1 MKLKPIQRSRL
12 YESAV
17 DQIRSLILADNY
29 KPGDRLPSERELAEQ
44 LSVGRPSVRE
54 ALRILGAMGLIEI
67 RVGNGTYVRD
77 VTLLPYI
84 ESLIA
89 HISSRL
95 KAREENILKL
105 WDVRKVLEAGTVGLA
120 CSRMTPQ
127 RLDKMAKCVQEME
140 KNINNR
146 EIFISTGVQ
155 FHREIAEATDNEI
168 LIMLWNNVWDL
179 ILRSDLYRRR
189 SSPRFRLRHSPPQS
203 LQDHRR
209 IYRALSRGNHAE
221 SLRAMEEHLEK
232 EEEAFREVLSGR
244 GKKESPRKD
253 PKSGEENPRRRR
265 ERNDPGDVVENI
277 HFLPTVFGTPYP
289 LPYAARFSR
298 S

>member
-1 MKLKPIQRSRL
+1 MQLKPIKRSRL

-17 DQIRSLILADNY
+17 DQIRSLILANNY
-29 KPGDRLPSERELAEQ
+29 KPGDRLPSERELGEQ
-44 LSVGRPSVRE
+44 LSIGRPSVRE
-54 ALRILGAMGLIEI
+54 ALRILGTMGLIEI

-84 ESLIA
+84 DSLIT

-95 KAREENILKL
+95 KTREEDILKL
-105 WDVRKVLEAGTVGLA
+105 WQVRKILEAGNVGLV
-120 CSRMTPQ
+120 CSRMTSQ
-127 RLDKMAKCVQEME
+127 RLEKMEECVREME
-140 KNINNR
+140 KNIGNR

-155 FHREIAEATDNEI
+155 FHREIAEATDNEM

-189 SSPRFRLRHSPPQS
+189 SSPHFRMLRPPRQS
-203 LQDHRR
+203 LEDHRR
-209 IYRALSRGNHAE
+209 ICRALRQGNRVE

-232 EEEAFREVLSGR
+232 EENTFREVL
-244 GKKESPRKD
+244 KV
-253 PKSGEENPRRRR
+253 RRRKKK
-265 ERNDPGDVVENI
+265 
-277 HFLPTVFGTPYP
+277 
-289 LPYAARFSR
+289 S

>member
-203 LQDHRR
+203 LEDHRR

-244 GKKESPRKD
+244 GKKRKSPEG
-253 PKSGEENPRRRR
+253 PKIGRGKS
-265 ERNDPGDVVENI
+265 
-277 HFLPTVFGTPYP
+277 
-289 LPYAARFSR
+289 S
-298 S
+298 

>member
-1 MKLKPIQRSRL
+1 MQLTPIKRSRL

-84 ESLIA
+84 ESLIS

-95 KAREENILKL
+95 KIREENILKL
-105 WDVRKVLEAGTVGLA
+105 WEVRKVLEAGNVGLA

-127 RLDKMAKCVQEME
+127 HLAKMEGCVREME
-140 KNINNR
+140 KNLENR
-146 EIFISTGVQ
+146 QAFISTGVQ

-179 ILRSDLYRRR
+179 ILRTDLYRRR
-189 SSPRFRLRHSPPQS
+189 SSPNFRMLHSPQQS
-203 LQDHRR
+203 LDDHKR
-209 IYRALSRGNHAE
+209 ICRALGRRNHGE
-221 SLRAMEEHLEK
+221 CLKAMEEHLEK
-232 EEEAFREVLSGR
+232 EEHAFREVLR
-244 GKKESPRKD
+244 VKGKKRGEKD
-253 PKSGEENPRRRR
+253 RSTPGLRGA
-265 ERNDPGDVVENI
+265 RN
-277 HFLPTVFGTPYP
+277 
-289 LPYAARFSR
+289 
-298 S
+298 

>member
-1 MKLKPIQRSRL
+1 MQLTPIKRSRL

-84 ESLIA
+84 ESLII

-95 KAREENILKL
+95 KIREENILKL
-105 WDVRKVLEAGTVGLA
+105 WEVRKVLEAGNVGLA

-127 RLDKMAKCVQEME
+127 HLAKMEGCVREME
-140 KNINNR
+140 KNLENR
-146 EIFISTGVQ
+146 QAFISTGVQ

-179 ILRSDLYRRR
+179 ILRTDLYRRR
-189 SSPRFRLRHSPPQS
+189 SSPKFRMLHSPQQS
-203 LQDHRR
+203 LEDHKR
-209 IYRALSRGNHAE
+209 ICRALGRRNHE
-221 SLRAMEEHLEK
+221 ECLKAMEEHLEK
-232 EEEAFREVLSGR
+232 EEHALREVLR
-244 GKKESPRKD
+244 VKGKKRRSLGEKH
-253 PKSGEENPRRRR
+253 SGKRR
-265 ERNDPGDVVENI
+265 NMP
-277 HFLPTVFGTPYP
+277 
-289 LPYAARFSR
+289 AR
-298 S
+298 

>member
-44 LSVGRPSVRE
+44 LSIGRPSVRE

-84 ESLIA
+84 ESLVA

-95 KAREENILKL
+95 KVREENILKL
-105 WDVRKVLEAGTVGLA
+105 WDVRKILEAGNVRLA
-120 CSRMTPQ
+120 CFRMTPG
-127 RLDKMAKCVQEME
+127 RLDKMAQCVQEME
-140 KNINNR
+140 KHIKNR
-146 EIFISTGVQ
+146 EAFVSTGVQ

-168 LIMLWNNVWDL
+168 LIMLWNNVWDM

-189 SSPRFRLRHSPPQS
+189 SSAHFRMRHSPPQS
-203 LQDHRR
+203 LEDHRR
-209 IYRALSRGNHAE
+209 IFRALSRGDQAE

-232 EEEAFREVLSGR
+232 EEEAFREVLSRGGEKRRSPGGRKIGR
-244 GKKESPRKD
+244 GKS
-253 PKSGEENPRRRR
+253 S
-265 ERNDPGDVVENI
+265 
-277 HFLPTVFGTPYP
+277 
-289 LPYAARFSR
+289 
-298 S
+298 

>member
-17 DQIRSLILADNY
+17 DQIRSLILADDY

-84 ESLIA
+84 DSLIT

-95 KAREENILKL
+95 KTQEGNLLKL
-105 WDVRKVLEAGTVGLA
+105 WDVRKILEVGNVGLA
-120 CSRMTPQ
+120 CSRITPG
-127 RLDKMAKCVQEME
+127 RLDKMAACVQEME
-140 KNINNR
+140 KNIRNR
-146 EIFISTGVQ
+146 ETFISTGVQ

-179 ILRSDLYRRR
+179 ILRSDAYRRR
-189 SSPRFRLRHSPPQS
+189 SSPRFRLRHSPSQS
-203 LQDHRR
+203 LEDHRR
-209 IYRALSRGNHAE
+209 IYRALIRRNQAE
-221 SLRAMEEHLEK
+221 SLMAMEEHLAK
-232 EEEAFREVLSGR
+232 EEEAFREVLNGGGKRGKPPEGRNMGR
-244 GKKESPRKD
+244 GKPPLTLPSP
-253 PKSGEENPRRRR
+253 
-265 ERNDPGDVVENI
+265 
-277 HFLPTVFGTPYP
+277 
-289 LPYAARFSR
+289 ARGR
-298 S
+298 G